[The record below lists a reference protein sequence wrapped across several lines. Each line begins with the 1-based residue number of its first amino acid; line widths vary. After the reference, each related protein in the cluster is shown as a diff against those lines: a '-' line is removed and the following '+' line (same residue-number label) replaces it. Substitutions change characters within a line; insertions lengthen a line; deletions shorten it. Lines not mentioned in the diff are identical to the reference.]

1 MPFPSGVSI
10 RPDMSHK
17 NDFQSLFQRAP
28 LRARVGAVIVLI
40 NLLACLFGPLLA
52 PFEENEIIDPSEAW
66 EVSFWSNNCSSTGR
80 EQQECW
86 DALNVDRNSKTW
98 LGTDQ
103 LGRDMLTRLIFGAR
117 NTVGIAFV
125 ITVLAFV
132 IGGFTGMVAATMGG
146 WIDQILSRIVD
157 VLMAIPGLVFVLL
170 VLAFFGTAI
179 PVLIVVVAIF
189 ESTRVFRLTRAVS
202 MNVEVMDYVEISKL
216 RGESTW
222 WIVWSDILP
231 NTTAP
236 LVAEFGVRFTY
247 TFLFIAALSFLGLGI
262 QPPIADWG
270 GMVRENAVLITFSD
284 FTPLLPAA
292 AIALLTVSVNFVIDW
307 ILHESSGLKE

>member
-1 MPFPSGVSI
+1 MNKALKGF
-10 RPDMSHK
+10 MK
-17 NDFQSLFQRAP
+17 AP
-28 LRARVGAVIVLI
+28 LTSQLGMVVVMVYAFVALT
-40 NLLACLFGPLLA
+40 APLLA
-52 PFEENEIIDPSEAW
+52 PFGETEIVGDQYEPWGS
-66 EVSFWSNNCSSTGR
+66 VF
-80 EQQECW
+80 
-86 DALNVDRNSKTW
+86 L
-98 LGTDQ
+98 LGTDNI
-103 LGRDMLTRLIFGAR
+103 GRDMLTRLIYGAR

-125 ITVLAFV
+125 ITSLAFV
-132 IGGFTGMVAATMGG
+132 IGGFTGMLAATLGG

-170 VLAFFGTAI
+170 VLSFFGTAI
-179 PVLIVVVAIF
+179 PVLIIVIAIF
-189 ESTRVFRLTRAVS
+189 ESTRVFRLTRAVA

-216 RGESTW
+216 RGESMW
-222 WIVWSDILP
+222 WIVWSEILP

-247 TFLFIAALSFLGLGI
+247 TFLFITALSFLGLGI

-292 AIALLTVSVNFVIDW
+292 AIAILTVSVNFIIDW
-307 ILHESSGLKE
+307 VLQKASGLKE

>member
-1 MPFPSGVSI
+1 MNKALKGFMKAPFTSQLGMVVV
-10 RPDMSHK
+10 MVYA
-17 NDFQSLFQRAP
+17 FVALTA
-28 LRARVGAVIVLI
+28 
-40 NLLACLFGPLLA
+40 PLLA
-52 PFEENEIIDPSEAW
+52 PFGETEIVGDQYEPWGS
-66 EVSFWSNNCSSTGR
+66 VF
-80 EQQECW
+80 
-86 DALNVDRNSKTW
+86 L
-98 LGTDQ
+98 LGTDNI
-103 LGRDMLTRLIFGAR
+103 GRDMLTRLIYGAR

-125 ITVLAFV
+125 ITSLAFV
-132 IGGFTGMVAATMGG
+132 IGGFTGMLAATLGG

-170 VLAFFGTAI
+170 VLSFFGTAI
-179 PVLIVVVAIF
+179 PVLIIVIAIF
-189 ESTRVFRLTRAVS
+189 ESTRVFRLTRAVA

-216 RGESTW
+216 RGESMW
-222 WIVWSDILP
+222 WIVWSEILP

-247 TFLFIAALSFLGLGI
+247 TFLFITALSFLGLGI

-270 GMVRENAVLITFSD
+270 GMVRENAVLITFND

-307 ILHESSGLKE
+307 VLQKASGLKE

>member
-1 MPFPSGVSI
+1 MNKALKGF
-10 RPDMSHK
+10 MK
-17 NDFQSLFQRAP
+17 AP
-28 LRARVGAVIVLI
+28 LTSQLGMVVVMAYAFVALT
-40 NLLACLFGPLLA
+40 APLLA
-52 PFEENEIIDPSEAW
+52 PFGETEIVGDQYEPWGS
-66 EVSFWSNNCSSTGR
+66 VF
-80 EQQECW
+80 
-86 DALNVDRNSKTW
+86 L
-98 LGTDQ
+98 LGTDNI
-103 LGRDMLTRLIFGAR
+103 GRDMLTRLIYGAR

-125 ITVLAFV
+125 ITSLAFV
-132 IGGFTGMVAATMGG
+132 IGGFTGMLAATLGG

-170 VLAFFGTAI
+170 VLSFFGTAI
-179 PVLIVVVAIF
+179 PVLIIVIAIF
-189 ESTRVFRLTRAVS
+189 ESTRVFRLTRAVA

-216 RGESTW
+216 RGESMW
-222 WIVWSDILP
+222 WIVWSELLP

-247 TFLFIAALSFLGLGI
+247 TFLFITALSFLGLGI

-292 AIALLTVSVNFVIDW
+292 AIAILTVSVNFIIDW
-307 ILHESSGLKE
+307 VLQKASGLKE

>member
-1 MPFPSGVSI
+1 MNKALKGFMKAPFTSQLGMVVV
-10 RPDMSHK
+10 MVYA
-17 NDFQSLFQRAP
+17 FVALTA
-28 LRARVGAVIVLI
+28 
-40 NLLACLFGPLLA
+40 PLLA
-52 PFEENEIIDPSEAW
+52 PFGETEIVGDLYEPWGS
-66 EVSFWSNNCSSTGR
+66 VF
-80 EQQECW
+80 
-86 DALNVDRNSKTW
+86 L
-98 LGTDQ
+98 LGTDNI
-103 LGRDMLTRLIFGAR
+103 GRDMLTRLIYGAR

-132 IGGFTGMVAATMGG
+132 IGGFTGMLAATLGG

-170 VLAFFGTAI
+170 VLSFFGTAI
-179 PVLIVVVAIF
+179 PVLIIVIAIF
-189 ESTRVFRLTRAVS
+189 ESTRVFRLTRAVA

-216 RGESTW
+216 RGESMW
-222 WIVWSDILP
+222 WIVWSEILP

-247 TFLFIAALSFLGLGI
+247 TFLFITALSFLGLGI

-307 ILHESSGLKE
+307 VLQKASGLKE

>member
-1 MPFPSGVSI
+1 MRAYKAF
-10 RPDMSHK
+10 
-17 NDFQSLFQRAP
+17 LRAP
-28 LRARVGAVIVLI
+28 LMSKFGLFVIGLYAFVAI
-40 NLLACLFGPLLA
+40 AAPILA
-52 PFEENEIIDPSEAW
+52 PYGETAIVGGQYEPWSSE
-66 EVSFWSNNCSSTGR
+66 FLR
-80 EQQECW
+80 
-86 DALNVDRNSKTW
+86 
-98 LGTDQ
+98 GTDSI
-103 LGRDMLTRLIFGAR
+103 GRDMLTRLIFGAR
-117 NTVGIAFV
+117 NTVGIAFI

-132 IGGFTGMVAATMGG
+132 IGGFTGMAAATMGG

-202 MNVEVMDYVEISKL
+202 MNVEVMDYVEISKV

-222 WIVWSDILP
+222 WIVWSEILP

-307 ILHESSGLKE
+307 ILQESSGLKE

>member
-1 MPFPSGVSI
+1 MNKALKGF
-10 RPDMSHK
+10 MK
-17 NDFQSLFQRAP
+17 AP
-28 LRARVGAVIVLI
+28 LTSQLGMVVVMVYAFVALT
-40 NLLACLFGPLLA
+40 APLLA
-52 PFEENEIIDPSEAW
+52 PFGETEIVGDQYEPWGS
-66 EVSFWSNNCSSTGR
+66 VF
-80 EQQECW
+80 
-86 DALNVDRNSKTW
+86 L
-98 LGTDQ
+98 LGTDNI
-103 LGRDMLTRLIFGAR
+103 GRDMLTRLIYGAR

-125 ITVLAFV
+125 ITSLAFV
-132 IGGFTGMVAATMGG
+132 IGGFTGMLAATLGG

-170 VLAFFGTAI
+170 VLSFFGTAI
-179 PVLIVVVAIF
+179 PVLIIVIAIF
-189 ESTRVFRLTRAVS
+189 ESTRVFRLTRAVA

-216 RGESTW
+216 RGESMW
-222 WIVWSDILP
+222 WIVWSEILP

-247 TFLFIAALSFLGLGI
+247 TFLFITALSFLGLGI

-270 GMVRENAVLITFSD
+270 GMVRENAVLITFND

-307 ILHESSGLKE
+307 VLQKASGLKE

>member
-1 MPFPSGVSI
+1 MRAYKVF
-10 RPDMSHK
+10 
-17 NDFQSLFQRAP
+17 LRAP
-28 LRARVGAVIVLI
+28 LTSKFGLFVIVLYAFVAI
-40 NLLACLFGPLLA
+40 AAPVLA
-52 PFEENEIIDPSEAW
+52 PYGETAIVGGQYEPWSSE
-66 EVSFWSNNCSSTGR
+66 F
-80 EQQECW
+80 
-86 DALNVDRNSKTW
+86 L
-98 LGTDQ
+98 LGTDSI
-103 LGRDMLTRLIFGAR
+103 GRDMLTRLIFGAR

-202 MNVEVMDYVEISKL
+202 MNVEVMDYVEISKV

-222 WIVWSDILP
+222 WIVWSEILP

-307 ILHESSGLKE
+307 ILQESSGLKE

>member
-1 MPFPSGVSI
+1 MNKALKGFMKAPFTSQLGMVVVMVYAFVALP
-10 RPDMSHK
+10 
-17 NDFQSLFQRAP
+17 A
-28 LRARVGAVIVLI
+28 
-40 NLLACLFGPLLA
+40 PLLA
-52 PFEENEIIDPSEAW
+52 PFGETEIVGDQYEPWGS
-66 EVSFWSNNCSSTGR
+66 VF
-80 EQQECW
+80 
-86 DALNVDRNSKTW
+86 L
-98 LGTDQ
+98 LGTDNI
-103 LGRDMLTRLIFGAR
+103 GRDMLTRLIYGAR

-125 ITVLAFV
+125 ITSLAFV
-132 IGGFTGMVAATMGG
+132 IGGFTGMLAATLGG

-170 VLAFFGTAI
+170 VLSFFGTAI
-179 PVLIVVVAIF
+179 PVLIIVIAIF
-189 ESTRVFRLTRAVS
+189 ESTRVFRLTRAVA

-216 RGESTW
+216 RGESMW
-222 WIVWSDILP
+222 WIVWSEILP

-247 TFLFIAALSFLGLGI
+247 TFLFITALSFLGLGI

-292 AIALLTVSVNFVIDW
+292 AIAILTVSVNFIIDW
-307 ILHESSGLKE
+307 VLQKASGLKE

>member
-1 MPFPSGVSI
+1 MNKALKGFMKAPFTSQLGMVVV
-10 RPDMSHK
+10 MVYA
-17 NDFQSLFQRAP
+17 FVALTA
-28 LRARVGAVIVLI
+28 
-40 NLLACLFGPLLA
+40 PLLA
-52 PFEENEIIDPSEAW
+52 PFGETEIVGDQYEPWGS
-66 EVSFWSNNCSSTGR
+66 VF
-80 EQQECW
+80 
-86 DALNVDRNSKTW
+86 L
-98 LGTDQ
+98 LGTDNI
-103 LGRDMLTRLIFGAR
+103 GRDMLTRLIYGAR

-125 ITVLAFV
+125 ITSLAFV
-132 IGGFTGMVAATMGG
+132 IGGFTGMLAATLGG

-170 VLAFFGTAI
+170 VLSFFGTAI
-179 PVLIVVVAIF
+179 PVLIVVIAIF
-189 ESTRVFRLTRAVS
+189 ESTRVFRLTRAVA

-216 RGESTW
+216 RGESMW
-222 WIVWSDILP
+222 WIVWSEILP

-247 TFLFIAALSFLGLGI
+247 TFLFITALSFLGLGI

-292 AIALLTVSVNFVIDW
+292 AIAILTGSVNFIIDW
-307 ILHESSGLKE
+307 VLQKARGLKE

>member
-1 MPFPSGVSI
+1 MNKALKGFMKAPFTSQLGMVVV
-10 RPDMSHK
+10 MVYA
-17 NDFQSLFQRAP
+17 FVALTA
-28 LRARVGAVIVLI
+28 
-40 NLLACLFGPLLA
+40 PLLA
-52 PFEENEIIDPSEAW
+52 PFGETEIVGDQYEPWGSG
-66 EVSFWSNNCSSTGR
+66 F
-80 EQQECW
+80 
-86 DALNVDRNSKTW
+86 L
-98 LGTDQ
+98 LGTDKI
-103 LGRDMLTRLIFGAR
+103 GRDMLTRLIYGAR

-125 ITVLAFV
+125 ITSLAFV
-132 IGGFTGMVAATMGG
+132 IGGFTGMLAATLGG

-170 VLAFFGTAI
+170 VLSFFGTAI
-179 PVLIVVVAIF
+179 PVLIIVIAIF
-189 ESTRVFRLTRAVS
+189 ESTRVFRLTRAVA

-216 RGESTW
+216 RGESMW
-222 WIVWSDILP
+222 WIVWSEILP

-247 TFLFIAALSFLGLGI
+247 TFLFITALSFLGLGI

-270 GMVRENAVLITFSD
+270 GMVRENAVLITFND

-307 ILHESSGLKE
+307 VLQKASGLKE

>member
-1 MPFPSGVSI
+1 MNKALKGFMKAPFTSQLGMVVV
-10 RPDMSHK
+10 MVYA
-17 NDFQSLFQRAP
+17 FVALTA
-28 LRARVGAVIVLI
+28 
-40 NLLACLFGPLLA
+40 PLLA
-52 PFEENEIIDPSEAW
+52 PFGETEIVGDQYEPWGS
-66 EVSFWSNNCSSTGR
+66 VF
-80 EQQECW
+80 
-86 DALNVDRNSKTW
+86 L
-98 LGTDQ
+98 LGTDNI
-103 LGRDMLTRLIFGAR
+103 GRDMLTRLIYGAR

-125 ITVLAFV
+125 ITSLAFV
-132 IGGFTGMVAATMGG
+132 IGGFTGMLAATLGG

-170 VLAFFGTAI
+170 VLSFFGTAI
-179 PVLIVVVAIF
+179 PVLIIVIAIF
-189 ESTRVFRLTRAVS
+189 ESTRVFRLTRAVA

-216 RGESTW
+216 RGESMW
-222 WIVWSDILP
+222 WIVWSEILP

-247 TFLFIAALSFLGLGI
+247 TFLFITALSFLGLGI

-270 GMVRENAVLITFSD
+270 GMVRENAVLITFSY

-307 ILHESSGLKE
+307 VLQKASGLKE

>member
-1 MPFPSGVSI
+1 MNKALKGFMKAPFTSQLGMVVV
-10 RPDMSHK
+10 MVYA
-17 NDFQSLFQRAP
+17 FVALTA
-28 LRARVGAVIVLI
+28 
-40 NLLACLFGPLLA
+40 PLLA
-52 PFEENEIIDPSEAW
+52 PFGETEIVGDQYEPWGS
-66 EVSFWSNNCSSTGR
+66 VF
-80 EQQECW
+80 
-86 DALNVDRNSKTW
+86 L
-98 LGTDQ
+98 LGTDNI
-103 LGRDMLTRLIFGAR
+103 GRDMLTRLIYGAR

-125 ITVLAFV
+125 ITSLAFV
-132 IGGFTGMVAATMGG
+132 IGGFTGMLAATLGG

-170 VLAFFGTAI
+170 VLSFFGTAI
-179 PVLIVVVAIF
+179 PVLIIVIAIF
-189 ESTRVFRLTRAVS
+189 ESTRVFRLTRAVA

-216 RGESTW
+216 RGESMW
-222 WIVWSDILP
+222 WIVWSEILP

-247 TFLFIAALSFLGLGI
+247 TFLFITALSFLGLGI

-307 ILHESSGLKE
+307 VLQKASGLKE

>member
-1 MPFPSGVSI
+1 MNKALKGFMKAPFTSQLGMVVV
-10 RPDMSHK
+10 MVYA
-17 NDFQSLFQRAP
+17 FVALTA
-28 LRARVGAVIVLI
+28 
-40 NLLACLFGPLLA
+40 PLLA
-52 PFEENEIIDPSEAW
+52 PFGETEIVGDQYEPWGS
-66 EVSFWSNNCSSTGR
+66 VF
-80 EQQECW
+80 
-86 DALNVDRNSKTW
+86 L
-98 LGTDQ
+98 LGTDNI
-103 LGRDMLTRLIFGAR
+103 GRDMLTRLIYGAR

-125 ITVLAFV
+125 ITSLAFV
-132 IGGFTGMVAATMGG
+132 IGGFTGMLAATLGG

-170 VLAFFGTAI
+170 VLSFFGTAI
-179 PVLIVVVAIF
+179 PVLIVVIAIF
-189 ESTRVFRLTRAVS
+189 ESTRVFRLTRAVA

-216 RGESTW
+216 RGESMW
-222 WIVWSDILP
+222 WIVWSEILP

-247 TFLFIAALSFLGLGI
+247 TFLFITALSFLGLGI

-292 AIALLTVSVNFVIDW
+292 AIAILTVSVNFIIDW
-307 ILHESSGLKE
+307 VLQKASGLKE

>member
-1 MPFPSGVSI
+1 MRAYKIF
-10 RPDMSHK
+10 
-17 NDFQSLFQRAP
+17 LRAP
-28 LRARVGAVIVLI
+28 LTSKFGLFVIGLYAFVAI
-40 NLLACLFGPLLA
+40 AAPVLA
-52 PFEENEIIDPSEAW
+52 PYGETAIVGGQYEPWSSE
-66 EVSFWSNNCSSTGR
+66 F
-80 EQQECW
+80 
-86 DALNVDRNSKTW
+86 L
-98 LGTDQ
+98 LGTDSI
-103 LGRDMLTRLIFGAR
+103 GRDMLTRLIFGAR

-125 ITVLAFV
+125 ITVLAFA

-202 MNVEVMDYVEISKL
+202 MNVEVMDYVEIAKI

-222 WIVWSDILP
+222 WIVWSEILP

-247 TFLFIAALSFLGLGI
+247 TFLFITALSFLGLGI

-307 ILHESSGLKE
+307 ILQESSGLKE

>member
-1 MPFPSGVSI
+1 MRAYKIF
-10 RPDMSHK
+10 
-17 NDFQSLFQRAP
+17 LRAP
-28 LRARVGAVIVLI
+28 LTSKFGLIVIGLYAFVAI
-40 NLLACLFGPLLA
+40 AAPVLA
-52 PFEENEIIDPSEAW
+52 PYGETAIVGGQYEPWSSE
-66 EVSFWSNNCSSTGR
+66 F
-80 EQQECW
+80 
-86 DALNVDRNSKTW
+86 L
-98 LGTDQ
+98 LGTDSI
-103 LGRDMLTRLIFGAR
+103 GRDMLTRLIFGAR

-157 VLMAIPGLVFVLL
+157 VLMAVPGLVFVLL

-179 PVLIVVVAIF
+179 PVLIVVVALF

-202 MNVEVMDYVEISKL
+202 MNVEVMDYVEIAKI

-222 WIVWSDILP
+222 WIVWSEILP
-231 NTTAP
+231 NTTSP

-307 ILHESSGLKE
+307 ILQESSGLKE